1 MGAYSSRLKRRR
13 RTSATDSYSGVRSG
27 FVDLLES
34 GLGVGDELDGFI
46 RKLSGDA
53 KTYDEGIDQSRAD
66 LDYFERNNPT
76 ASKLITGAG
85 IGASMLIPGATAF
98 RVAQTGT
105 RMARAVKMGVATS
118 LEGAAYGYAAGR
130 DEDRANTAALGA
142 VAGGALGAGIG
153 TFLTRG
159 ADEIADLAKKESE
172 NVGVGQAIGGDTG
185 YKKRAAVARKS
196 GGKDVSTSAR
206 ERKYDSYDD
215 DPAKMTDEIK
225 RNRLGAD
232 TWKAISLNARNWG
245 YHFVGKRPT
254 RLVEDV
260 DVAMR
265 VSRAETD
272 ARFRNNE
279 ATYKVLDENRRIKL
293 ALSNLGKTPVGNA
306 RAILGMAE
314 KKPVEWDDVYRM
326 ARDDKDRA
334 ALDLYKQ
341 ELDEAIELGNLRFED
356 WSKGPLGDDLYAP
369 RATRGDGKQAPGYQR
384 DDGSEVGNLD
394 NLKPPSEALREFRND
409 ITDAI
414 SALDRFEQAGV
425 KFGNKLDG
433 QIVDVRGNPIG
444 EGFYE
449 IVRKDAQQSRLGYV
463 MENIKKAVNDEV
475 LDTGGTRAE
484 AAAISENMDN
494 LMTSVFVY
502 SRTGGDAV
510 GAMARKTASTA
521 LLANPINAIL
531 NLAETVTA
539 PIYQNG
545 VKAWAA
551 TLPGLIKSGLMPSL
565 GKKDQKWLTANQ
577 LGVSDDQFAGEL
589 MNVGKSQVGKWV
601 SWASQGLY
609 KYTGTSGSHRMTQ
622 EALGNS
628 AVKRGVSLAKAGNL
642 KKLRKHKGMTGLTQS
657 EFDATVSALKRFDEV
672 GIDGLGEAE
681 SGYFRNFAGASM
693 NEWQAISP
701 MSMPKAFL
709 DNPNG
714 RVGYSMLSY
723 MNINMNNVLYDIGG
737 ALADARKY
745 GLNTK
750 EGQAAY
756 RNAAKNSAKYIAMF
770 GVVAGIW
777 DDMRK
782 TLDATSPY
790 EADEILTFDGI
801 SSAALNQF
809 GSNLTGGI
817 LDVRAE
823 QYGGDLIDPF
833 NPAPVGLARDALN
846 VGANMV
852 GGMFGG
858 EVDIPAAARF
868 TETYVPGFS
877 QANKLSRMG
886 MLDPD
891 NFERLLQG
899 KPYEA
904 WVNRRGEKL
913 LSE

>member
-1 MGAYSSRLKRRR
+1 MGTFSDRNAGRRSSK
-13 RTSATDSYSGVRSG
+13 SEGYSGIRSG

-34 GLGVGDELDGFI
+34 GLGVGDELDGLI

-53 KTYDEGIDQSRAD
+53 ATFDEGIDQSRRD

-85 IGASMLIPGATAF
+85 IGASLLIPGATAVK
-98 RVAQTGT
+98 VAQTGS
-105 RMARAVKMGVATS
+105 RMSRAVKMGMATS
-118 LEGAAYGYAAGR
+118 AEGAAYGYASGR
-130 DEDRANTAALGA
+130 DEERKDTAAMGA
-142 VAGGALGAGIG
+142 AFGGALGFGVG
-153 TFLTRG
+153 RYLTKG
-159 ADEIADLAKKESE
+159 ADELEAIKKAESE
-172 NVGVGQAIGGDTG
+172 TVGVGQAIGGDKG
-185 YKKRAAVARKS
+185 YKVKGAVTRKS
-196 GGKDVSTSAR
+196 GVKDVSSSAR
-206 ERKYDSYDD
+206 ERKYESYDD
-215 DPAKMTDEIK
+215 VKIDNT
-225 RNRLGAD
+225 LGTNKFAD
-232 TWKAISLNARNWG
+232 TTKAVSLNARNWG
-245 YHFVGKRPT
+245 YSYVGERPT
-254 RLVEDV
+254 RLVEDA

-265 VSRAETD
+265 TSRAHTD
-272 ARFRNNE
+272 RLYKDNE
-279 ATYKVLDENRRIKL
+279 AVYKLLEDNRGIKL
-293 ALSNLGKTPVGNA
+293 AIANLGKTPVGNA
-306 RAILGMAE
+306 RGLLGLTE
-314 KKPVEWDDVYRM
+314 KRAVEWDDVYRM
-326 ARDDKDRA
+326 ARDEADVNA
-334 ALDLYKQ
+334 IDLYKA
-341 ELDEAIELGNLRFED
+341 ELEDAIELGNARFSD
-356 WSKGPLGDDLYAP
+356 WSKGPIGEELYAP
-369 RATRGDGKQAPGYQR
+369 RATKGNGKQATGYQR
-384 DDGSEVGNLD
+384 EDGTEVGNLD

-414 SALDRFEQAGV
+414 SAMDRFEQAGV
-425 KFGNKLDG
+425 KFGDKLDG
-433 QIVDVRGNPIG
+433 PLVDVKGNPIG

-449 IVRKDAQQSRLGYV
+449 IIKKDKSQSRLGYV
-463 MENIKKAVNDEV
+463 MEGIKKAVKEEV
-475 LDTGGTRAE
+475 LATGGTRAE

-494 LMTSVFVY
+494 LMSSVFIN

-510 GAMARKTASTA
+510 GAMVRKTASTA

-545 VKAWAA
+545 VKAWAQ
-551 TLPGLIKSGLMPSL
+551 TLPGLVKSGLMPKL
-565 GKKDQKWLTANQ
+565 GQKDQKWLSANQ

-589 MNVGKSQVGKWV
+589 MNIGESQLSKWI

-628 AVKRGVSLAKAGNL
+628 AVKRGVALAKSGNL
-642 KKLRKHKGMTGLTQS
+642 KKLRKHKGMTGLTDQ
-657 EFDATVSALKRFDEV
+657 EFDRTVEALKSFDKV
-672 GIDGLGEAE
+672 GVDGLSELE
-681 SGYFRNFAGASM
+681 SGYFRNFAGTAM

-723 MNINMNNVLYDIGG
+723 MNINMNNVIYDIGG
-737 ALADARKY
+737 NLKDVAKY

-756 RNAAKNSAKYIAMF
+756 RNAAKNSAKYVAMF

-782 TLDATSPY
+782 TLDATSDY
-790 EADEILTFDGI
+790 EAEEILTFEGI

-809 GSNLTGGI
+809 ASNMTSGLLNI
-817 LDVRAE
+817 RAE
-823 QYGGDLIDPF
+823 EYGGQPLDIL
-833 NPAPVGLARDALN
+833 NPAPISLARRGLNAGMGLLSGEIDPAL
-846 VGANMV
+846 
-852 GGMFGG
+852 
-858 EVDIPAAARF
+858 RF
-868 TETYVPGFS
+868 VESSVPGFS

-899 KPYEA
+899 KDF
-904 WVNRRGEKL
+904 RGEKL

>member
-53 KTYDEGIDQSRAD
+53 KTIDEGIDQSRAD

-85 IGASMLIPGATAF
+85 IGASLLIPGATAV
-98 RVAQTGT
+98 RVAQTGS

-118 LEGAAYGYAAGR
+118 AEGAAYGYMAGR
-130 DEDRANTAALGA
+130 DEERKDTAAMGA
-142 VAGGALGAGIG
+142 AFGGALGFGVG
-153 TFLTRG
+153 RYLTKG
-159 ADEIADLAKKESE
+159 ADELEAVKKADSE
-172 NVGVGQAIGGDTG
+172 AVGVGQAIGGDSG
-185 YKKRAAVARKS
+185 YKVKGAVARKS
-196 GGKDVSTSAR
+196 GVKDISTSAR

-215 DPAKMTDEIK
+215 VEID
-225 RNRLGAD
+225 NTLGTNKFAD
-232 TWKAISLNARNWG
+232 TGKAVSLNARNWG
-245 YHFVGKRPT
+245 YSYVGERPT
-254 RLVEDV
+254 RLIEDA

-265 VSRAETD
+265 TARAQTD
-272 ARFRNNE
+272 RLYKDNE
-279 ATYKVLDENRRIKL
+279 AVYKLLDENRGIKL

-306 RAILGMAE
+306 RAILGLTE
-314 KKPVEWDDVYRM
+314 KRPVEWSDVYRM
-326 ARDDKDRA
+326 ARNDADRQA
-334 ALDLYKQ
+334 IDLYKA
-341 ELDEAIELGNLRFED
+341 ELDDAIELGNLRFED
-356 WSKGPLGDDLYAP
+356 WSKGPLADDLYSP
-369 RATRGDGKQAPGYQR
+369 RATKGDGKQATGYQR
-384 DDGSEVGNLD
+384 EDGSEVGNLD

-414 SALDRFEQAGV
+414 AALDRFEQAGV
-425 KFGNKLDG
+425 KFGNKLDK
-433 QIVDVRGNPIG
+433 QIVDVNGNPIG

-449 IVRKDAQQSRLGYV
+449 IVRGDKQQSRLGYV
-463 MENIKKAVNDEV
+463 MEGIKKAVKDEV
-475 LDTGGTRAE
+475 LATGGTRAE
-484 AAAISENMDN
+484 AAAISENTDN
-494 LMTSVFVY
+494 LMSSVFIN

-545 VKAWAA
+545 VRAWAS
-551 TLPGLIKSGLMPSL
+551 TLPRLVKSGLMPKL
-565 GKKDQKWLTANQ
+565 GQKDQKWLSANQ

-589 MNVGKSQVGKWV
+589 MNAGQSTLSKWLG
-601 SWASQGLY
+601 WASQGLY

-628 AVKRGVSLAKAGNL
+628 AVKRGVSLAKSGNL

-657 EFDATVSALKRFDEV
+657 EFDATVAALKKFDREGLDSLTEV
-672 GIDGLGEAE
+672 EG
-681 SGYFRNFAGASM
+681 GYFRNFAGAAM

-723 MNINMNNVLYDIGG
+723 MNINMNNIIYDIGG
-737 ALADARKY
+737 SLKDVAKY

-756 RNAAKNSAKYIAMF
+756 RRAAKNSAKYVAMF

-782 TLDATSPY
+782 TLDATSDY
-790 EADEILTFDGI
+790 EADEILTFEGI

-809 GSNLTGGI
+809 GSNMTSGLLNI
-817 LDVRAE
+817 RAE
-823 QYGGDLIDPF
+823 EFGGDPVQPI
-833 NPAPVGLARDALN
+833 PAPIGLAMRGVNAGVDLIQGNVDPAL
-846 VGANMV
+846 
-852 GGMFGG
+852 
-858 EVDIPAAARF
+858 RF
-868 TETYVPGFS
+868 VESSVPGFS

-891 NFERLLQG
+891 NFERLLEG
-899 KPYEA
+899 KKF
-904 WVNRRGEKL
+904 RGEKL

>member
-1 MGAYSSRLKRRR
+1 MGTFSDRNAGRRSSK
-13 RTSATDSYSGVRSG
+13 SEGYSGIRSG

-34 GLGVGDELDGFI
+34 GLGVGDELDGLI

-53 KTYDEGIDQSRAD
+53 ATFDEGIDQSRRD

-85 IGASMLIPGATAF
+85 IGASLLIPGATAVK
-98 RVAQTGT
+98 VAQTGS
-105 RMARAVKMGVATS
+105 RMSRAVKMGMATS
-118 LEGAAYGYAAGR
+118 AEGAAYGYASGR
-130 DEDRANTAALGA
+130 DEERKNTAAMGA
-142 VAGGALGAGIG
+142 AFGGALGFGVG
-153 TFLTRG
+153 RYLTKG
-159 ADEIADLAKKESE
+159 ADELEAIKKAESE
-172 NVGVGQAIGGDTG
+172 TVGVGQAIGGDKG
-185 YKKRAAVARKS
+185 YKVKGAVTRKS
-196 GGKDVSTSAR
+196 GVKDVSSSAR
-206 ERKYDSYDD
+206 ERKYESYDD
-215 DPAKMTDEIK
+215 VKIDNT
-225 RNRLGAD
+225 LGTNKFAD
-232 TWKAISLNARNWG
+232 TTKAVSLNARNWG
-245 YHFVGKRPT
+245 YSYVGQRPT
-254 RLVEDV
+254 RLVEDA

-265 VSRAETD
+265 TSRAHTD
-272 ARFRNNE
+272 RLYKDNE
-279 ATYKVLDENRRIKL
+279 AVYKLLEDNRGIKL
-293 ALSNLGKTPVGNA
+293 AIANLGKTPVGNA
-306 RAILGMAE
+306 RGLLGLTE
-314 KKPVEWDDVYRM
+314 KRAVEWDDVYRM
-326 ARDDKDRA
+326 ARDEADVNA
-334 ALDLYKQ
+334 IDLYKA
-341 ELDEAIELGNLRFED
+341 ELEDAIELGNARFSD
-356 WSKGPLGDDLYAP
+356 WSKGPIGEELYAP
-369 RATRGDGKQAPGYQR
+369 RATKGNGKQATGYQR
-384 DDGSEVGNLD
+384 EDGTEVGNLD

-414 SALDRFEQAGV
+414 SAMDRFEQAGV
-425 KFGNKLDG
+425 KFGDKLDG
-433 QIVDVRGNPIG
+433 PLVDVKGNPIG

-449 IVRKDAQQSRLGYV
+449 IIKKDKSQSRLGYV
-463 MENIKKAVNDEV
+463 MEGIKKAVKEEV
-475 LDTGGTRAE
+475 LATGGTRAE

-494 LMTSVFVY
+494 LMSSVFIN

-510 GAMARKTASTA
+510 GAMVRKTASTA

-545 VKAWAA
+545 VKAWAQ
-551 TLPGLIKSGLMPSL
+551 TLPGLVKSGLMPKL
-565 GKKDQKWLTANQ
+565 GQKDQKWLSANQ

-589 MNVGKSQVGKWV
+589 MNIGESQLSKWI

-628 AVKRGVSLAKAGNL
+628 AVKRGVALAKSGNL
-642 KKLRKHKGMTGLTQS
+642 KKLRKHKGMTGLTDQ
-657 EFDATVSALKRFDEV
+657 EFDRTVEALKSFDKV
-672 GIDGLGEAE
+672 GVDGLSELE
-681 SGYFRNFAGASM
+681 SGYFRNFAGTAM

-723 MNINMNNVLYDIGG
+723 MNINMNNVIYDIGG
-737 ALADARKY
+737 NLKDVAKY

-756 RNAAKNSAKYIAMF
+756 RNAAKNSAKYVAMF

-782 TLDATSPY
+782 TLDATSDY
-790 EADEILTFDGI
+790 EAEEILTFEGI

-809 GSNLTGGI
+809 ASNMTSGLLNI
-817 LDVRAE
+817 RAE
-823 QYGGDLIDPF
+823 EYGGQPLDIL
-833 NPAPVGLARDALN
+833 NPAPISLARRGLNAGMGLLSGEIDPAL
-846 VGANMV
+846 
-852 GGMFGG
+852 
-858 EVDIPAAARF
+858 RF
-868 TETYVPGFS
+868 VESSVPGFS

-899 KPYEA
+899 KDF
-904 WVNRRGEKL
+904 RGEKL

>member
-1 MGAYSSRLKRRR
+1 MGEYTRRR
-13 RTSATDSYSGVRSG
+13 QSSALSKYEEAEGYSGVRSG

-46 RKLSGDA
+46 RKLTGDA
-53 KTYDEGIDQSRAD
+53 ATYNEGIDQSRRD

-85 IGASMLIPGATAF
+85 IGASLLIPGATAM
-98 RVAQTGT
+98 RVAQTGS
-105 RMARAVKMGVATS
+105 RMARAVKMGAATS
-118 LEGAAYGYAAGR
+118 AEGAAYGYAAGR
-130 DEDRANTAALGA
+130 DEERKDTAAMGA
-142 VAGGALGAGIG
+142 ALGGALGFGVG
-153 TFLTRG
+153 RYLTKS
-159 ADEIADLAKKESE
+159 ADELEAVKKADSE
-172 NVGVGQAIGGDTG
+172 TVGVGQAIGGDSG
-185 YKKRAAVARKS
+185 YKVKGAVPRKS
-196 GGKDVSTSAR
+196 GVKDISTSAR

-215 DPAKMTDEIK
+215 VEID
-225 RNRLGAD
+225 NTLGTNKFAD
-232 TWKAISLNARNWG
+232 TGKAVSLNARNWG
-245 YHFVGKRPT
+245 YHYVGERPT
-254 RLVEDV
+254 RLIEDA

-265 VSRAETD
+265 TARAQTD
-272 ARFRNNE
+272 RLYKDNE
-279 ATYKVLDENRRIKL
+279 AVYKLLDKNRGIKL

-306 RAILGMAE
+306 RAILGLTE
-314 KKPVEWDDVYRM
+314 KRPVEWSDVYRM
-326 ARDDKDRA
+326 ARDDADRQA
-334 ALDLYKQ
+334 IDFYKA
-341 ELDEAIELGNLRFED
+341 ELDDVIEMGNLRFGD
-356 WSKGPLGDDLYAP
+356 WGKGPLADDLYSP
-369 RATRGDGKQAPGYQR
+369 RATKGDGKQETGYQR
-384 DDGSEVGNLD
+384 EDGSEVGNLD

-409 ITDAI
+409 ITDAL
-414 SALDRFEQAGV
+414 SAMNRFEQAGMV
-425 KFGNKLDG
+425 FGKKIKGADILSSSS
-433 QIVDVRGNPIG
+433 VDN
-444 EGFYE
+444 FYE
-449 IVRKDAQQSRLGYV
+449 IVKKDKSQSRLGYV
-463 MENIKKAVNDEV
+463 MENIKKAVKEEV
-475 LDTGGTRAE
+475 TATGGTRAK

-494 LMTSVFVY
+494 LMSSVFVN
-502 SRTGGDAV
+502 SRTGGDAA

-545 VKAWAA
+545 VKAWAS
-551 TLPGLIKSGLMPSL
+551 TLPGLVKSGLMPKL
-565 GKKDQKWLTANQ
+565 GQKDQKWLSANQ

-589 MNVGKSQVGKWV
+589 MNAGQSSLSKWLG
-601 SWASQGLY
+601 WASQGLY

-628 AVKRGVSLAKAGNL
+628 AVNRGVSLAKSGSL
-642 KKLRKHKGMTGLTQS
+642 EKLRKHKGMTGLTQS
-657 EFDATVSALKRFDEV
+657 EFDATVAALKKFDKA
-672 GIDGLGEAE
+672 GIDGLTEVE
-681 SGYFRNFAGASM
+681 SGYFRNFAGTAM

-723 MNINMNNVLYDIGG
+723 MNINLNNVLYDIGG
-737 ALADARKY
+737 GLKDVAKY

-756 RNAAKNSAKYIAMF
+756 RRAAKNSAKYVAMF

-790 EADEILTFDGI
+790 EADEILTFEGV

-809 GSNLTGGI
+809 GSNLSSGI
-817 LDVRAE
+817 VDIRAE
-823 QYGGDLIDPF
+823 QYGGQMIDPF
-833 NPAPVGLARDALN
+833 NPAPIGLIRDALN
-846 VGANMV
+846 VGANLA
-852 GGMFGG
+852 GGMLGG
-858 EVDIPAAARF
+858 EVNVPAAQRF
-868 TETYVPGFS
+868 VESYVPGFS
-877 QANKLSRMG
+877 QANKLSRIG
-886 MLDPD
+886 LLDPD

-904 WVNRRGEKL
+904 WVNRSGEKL